1 MRTFIHLLHQKGMT
15 LVEVMIAV
23 ALLGGV
29 SLLTAKLMTDQANN
43 QNFIKA
49 KAEMAATVSRIES
62 IMSDPVK
69 CKAMLDKSTINANG
83 VSASS
88 LVALGAS
95 ATALDANVLKYPII
109 RSGSTS
115 APGTCSSS
123 CDCPNMNDVC
133 ESGSCVDRTTGCI
146 DGTFARGDNYCQFKC
161 NGGFWTCP
169 VSSQVCPTGSAASA
183 LYAYVLGEADYGLF
197 SIPNKGIYLQDSAY
211 GSAITELVIV
221 FNMTGKKGYFGSDI
235 TTNRRPVY
243 TKKIPFVSQRYKT
256 GGDAGKLQ
264 SCGAV
269 LADAGLTAQ
278 QKMCNSLGIA
288 AHWDTSTTPHSCK
301 LFRKECTGNQVPKK
315 MNFLGDWDCQDFA
328 TQVNLIELFDTTP
341 VYCIGKSNLQIVS
354 VSTGTGYKLKVV
366 CP

>member
-1 MRTFIHLLHQKGMT
+1 
-15 LVEVMIAV
+15 
-23 ALLGGV
+23 
-29 SLLTAKLMTDQANN
+29 
-43 QNFIKA
+43 
-49 KAEMAATVSRIES
+49 
-62 IMSDPVK
+62 
-69 CKAMLDKSTINANG
+69 MLDKSTINANG

-88 LVALGAS
+88 LVALGDL
-95 ATALDANVLKYPII
+95 TPLDPNVLKYEIT
-109 RSGSTS
+109 RNLS
-115 APGTCSSS
+115 GTCSTS
-123 CDCPNMNDVC
+123 CDCPKANDVC
-133 ESGSCVDRTTGCI
+133 EGGTCVDRTTGCI
-146 DGTFARGDNYCQFKC
+146 DGTLARGDSSCQWKC
-161 NGGFWTCP
+161 INGFWSCP
-169 VSSQVCPTGSAASA
+169 SSSQACPKMVVNLLS
-183 LYAYVLGEADYGLF
+183 EADYGLF